1 MEKNKLNEFAGSEAE
16 DIEVYASEQDEDAGC
31 EEKCGCE
38 TAAEPEAKETSVAVS
53 GELAIIAPVG
63 RLDTVTSAELKELI
77 AEYDISGRDIEFD
90 FSNVDYI
97 SSAGLRL
104 LVSLQKQAKA
114 DGHTM
119 VLRNTNA
126 VVNEVLRVSGFNK
139 AFTVL

>member
-1 MEKNKLNEFAGSEAE
+1 MEKNKLNESVESVNDDMEA
-16 DIEVYASEQDEDAGC
+16 YASEQDEHAEC
-31 EEKCGCE
+31 EGICGCE
-38 TAAEPEAKETSVAVS
+38 APAEPEVKATAVTVDDK
-53 GELAIIAPVG
+53 LAVIAPAG

-77 AEYDISGRDIEFD
+77 AGYDISGRDIEFD
-90 FSNVDYI
+90 FMNVDYI

-126 VVNEVLRVSGFNK
+126 VVNEVFRVSGFNK

>member
-1 MEKNKLNEFAGSEAE
+1 MKMEKNKLNEVVVSANE
-16 DIEVYASEQDEDAGC
+16 DMEEYASEQDEHMEC
-31 EEKCGCE
+31 EAACGC
-38 TAAEPEAKETSVAVS
+38 AAPAEPETTVTVS
-53 GELAIIAPVG
+53 EELAVIAPVG

-77 AEYDISGRDIEFD
+77 AGHDISGRDIEFD
-90 FSNVDYI
+90 FANVDYI

-114 DGHTM
+114 GGHGM

>member
-1 MEKNKLNEFAGSEAE
+1 MEKNKLNEIIGSANEDMEA
-16 DIEVYASEQDEDAGC
+16 YASEQDEHVEC
-31 EEKCGCE
+31 EEVCE
-38 TAAEPEAKETSVAVS
+38 CEAAKEPEVKTTTVTVGDQLAV
-53 GELAIIAPVG
+53 IAPVG

-77 AEYDISGRDIEFD
+77 AGYDISGRDIELD
-90 FSNVDYI
+90 FANVEYI

-114 DGHTM
+114 EGHKM

-126 VVNEVLRVSGFNK
+126 VVNEVFRISGFNK